1 MYPIVVRLQNEFGN
15 IVGSWQFVL
24 KYLAI
29 VFAKILL
36 GDWRSKAHLNTKII
50 CGKRNELK
58 FARSLLFSE
67 VKFLPVKSYKLLKS
81 RFSESAKKFKN
92 NTLLDLKF
100 N

>member
-1 MYPIVVRLQNEFGN
+1 MFPIVVGLQNEFGN
-15 IVGSWQFVL
+15 IVGNWQFVL

-36 GDWRSKAHLNTKII
+36 GDWRSKAYLNTKII

-67 VKFLPVKSYKLLKS
+67 VKFLPVKSYKLLNS
-81 RFSESAKKFKN
+81 RISESAKNFKN
-92 NTLLDLKF
+92 ITHLDLKF
-100 N
+100 T